1 MKFIHT
7 GDLHL
12 ASPFLGIENID
23 ESLKKR
29 LYNSTFQAF
38 KIIVDAAI
46 TQKVD
51 FMIISGDIYDNDQHS
66 IAAEDFFIQ
75 QCQRLN
81 EQSIPV
87 YLEYGNHDFHIVD
100 DKLNY
105 LPDNVFC
112 FKNHIETKRLVLNT
126 GQIINLTGFSYA
138 RKWITEDMAN
148 QFPLK
153 KNCDYQIGILHGA
166 LKTNNPQQDHY
177 APFTIEELQNKNYDY
192 WALGHIHKHQT
203 LSRDPSIVYCG
214 NPQGRHKNEAGLHGY
229 YLVNEINGK
238 LVPTFQEI
246 RQITWDNISINLQ
259 NKIDSTD
266 DLINFIK
273 IEIKKQI
280 NSNSDILHMI
290 DLQINDHNYLT
301 NDLKILIQNHSL
313 LISLRNQ
320 QYDENICIYNLFIN
334 QENIA
339 LGNDIDQK
347 YWSLAENDI
356 LTNEELWKIAEPLM
370 KNNFYLNDYLQ
381 NPDHL
386 QKIKEKVKTIIKD
399 RDFEI

>member
-1 MKFIHT
+1 M
-7 GDLHL
+7 
-12 ASPFLGIENID
+12 
-23 ESLKKR
+23 
-29 LYNSTFQAF
+29 
-38 KIIVDAAI
+38 
-46 TQKVD
+46 
-51 FMIISGDIYDNDQHS
+51 
-66 IAAEDFFIQ
+66 
-75 QCQRLN
+75 
-81 EQSIPV
+81 
-87 YLEYGNHDFHIVD
+87 
-100 DKLNY
+100 
-105 LPDNVFC
+105 
-112 FKNHIETKRLVLNT
+112 
-126 GQIINLTGFSYA
+126 
-138 RKWITEDMAN
+138 
-148 QFPLK
+148 
-153 KNCDYQIGILHGA
+153 
-166 LKTNNPQQDHY
+166 
-177 APFTIEELQNKNYDY
+177 
-192 WALGHIHKHQT
+192 
-203 LSRDPSIVYCG
+203 
-214 NPQGRHKNEAGLHGY
+214 
-229 YLVNEINGK
+229 
-238 LVPTFQEI
+238 PTFQEI